1 MSPYEL
7 VVKLFLQLL
16 VIVAACRMFG
26 WIGRFFGQTQ
36 VVCEMIAGVLLGPS
50 LFGLLFPAAQA
61 WLFPTRLTLSDGSS
75 MQHPSMTI
83 LYAIA
88 QVGLALYMFVIG
100 MEFDRKLLSNRKH
113 SAGMVSLAGIVL
125 PMALGALAAITLSDD
140 AELFTAGV
148 TSGSAALYM
157 GAAMSITAFPML
169 ARILFEKRIS
179 RTSMGTL
186 ALAAGATDDVI
197 AWCLLAIVLSVF
209 KGSWTIAVLAI
220 GGGLLYA
227 ITTLTLGRRILE
239 PLSARVQTEGG
250 ISPTTMALAM
260 LALMTGAYLTDAVGI
275 YAVFGAFIM
284 GVAMPRGQ
292 FVEQLTAKL
301 EPFVSTFLL
310 PVFFVY
316 SGLNTRIGLL
326 DSAALWGI
334 ALLLTLIAIVGKGVG
349 CTLAA
354 RLAGEP
360 WREATT
366 IGVLMNARGLMELI
380 ILNIG
385 LEQGVITPT
394 LFTMLV
400 LMAIVTTLMASP
412 LFELLQRGNRTHL
425 ETQAA

>member
-16 VIVAACRMFG
+16 VIVAACRLFG

-61 WLFPTRLTLSDGSS
+61 WLFPTRLALSDGSS

-100 MEFDRKLLSNRKH
+100 MEFDRKLLSNRKR

-186 ALAAGATDDVI
+186 ALAAGATDDAI

-209 KGSWTIAVLAI
+209 KGSWMIAVLAI

-250 ISPTTMALAM
+250 ISPTTMALTM

-292 FVEQLTAKL
+292 FVEQFTAKL

-412 LFELLQRGNRTHL
+412 LFELLQRGNRTRL

>member
-16 VIVAACRMFG
+16 VIVAACRLSG

-100 MEFDRKLLSNRKH
+100 MEFDRKLLSNRKR

-209 KGSWTIAVLAI
+209 KGSWMIAVLAI

-239 PLSARVQTEGG
+239 PLSARVQTEGR